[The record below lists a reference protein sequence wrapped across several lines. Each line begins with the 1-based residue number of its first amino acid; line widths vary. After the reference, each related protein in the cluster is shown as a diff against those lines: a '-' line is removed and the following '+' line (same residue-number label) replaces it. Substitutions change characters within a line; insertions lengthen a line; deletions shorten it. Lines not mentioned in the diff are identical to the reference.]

1 MNEITKDT
9 KAKRKAILSTPAKY
23 LMVLALFL
31 GLAALLFFGRLVWFY
46 PHLPLERAT
55 VPPIDEANIAPES
68 AEYQPFKDRPV
79 AGNGRVIIDLSHD
92 NNLEVN
98 DLSPLRDRLEA
109 RGVTIVTHSGINGS
123 LRDQLRDAT
132 ALIIVAPTMRYSAEE
147 RDAIVDFVEDGG
159 LLLLAADPTRP
170 VPEDDEFDSLYSA
183 LYPTSAVPVINS
195 VASAFGVVY
204 YDDYLYNLEDNA
216 GNFRNVRF
224 AALNKSNALTKGL
237 DTVVF
242 FACHSL
248 RSDGVALVVGDAN
261 TLSSVRTGETDL
273 AAATL
278 SADGH
283 VLSLGDVTFMT
294 PPYHTVE
301 DNDHFL
307 SNIADWLAVDRRLRD
322 DIEDFPYL
330 FGRPVD
336 LVPIGDDLLDPQLVT
351 RAGEWQAFFNQTGL
365 TLSLRTEAESEHD
378 AIFIGTFDNV
388 EPIEDHLSDA
398 GVTVTLV
405 EEEEEEETARGGAA
419 GEDETPKSHV
429 TIEGMG
435 SIGIEGTTLL
445 ALDRS
450 DDSIVLIAL
459 AEDTEAAIEAM
470 ERLITHDFTGC
481 VQADA
486 ATVCSSGEGPRE
498 TREPAEEPGEE
509 EVPTIGRIF
518 ILEDDDKAV
527 GSRTGAAE
535 LEAILSP
542 RYDVTVWP
550 MKNDGVPEYE
560 DMTGYDV
567 YIVDSGDYAA
577 EEDNYD
583 ALLAMQY
590 IEQGGVM
597 FIGAQP
603 LAMPEEDQLAPI
615 DDLQVD
621 DASHPLA
628 AGFEL
633 GEPITLLPSE
643 SGVPAT
649 VMSQEDTTESQIVF
663 RRGPDSA
670 EAGAPAVVTISQ
682 EYYGESI
689 HLVLATFAFYR
700 LPEDAQRTFALNAVE
715 WMMGE

>member
-1 MNEITKDT
+1 MNEIT
-9 KAKRKAILSTPAKY
+9 KAKRKAILSTPIKY

-55 VPPIDEANIAPES
+55 VPSIDEANIAPEL
-68 AEYQPFKDRPV
+68 AQYQPFKDKPV
-79 AGNGRVIIDLSHD
+79 AGNGRVIIDLSHE

-109 RGVTIVTHSGINGS
+109 RGVTIVTHSGTDDS

-132 ALIIVAPTMRYSAEE
+132 ALVIVAPTTRYSAEE
-147 RDAIVDFVEDGG
+147 RGAIVDFVEDGG

-170 VPEDDEFDSLYSA
+170 VPEYDEFDSLYAA

-195 VASAFGVVY
+195 VASAFGVIY

-224 AALNKSNALTKGL
+224 VALNKRNALTKGL

-336 LVPIGDDLLDPQLVT
+336 LVPVGDDLLDPQLVT
-351 RAGEWQAFFNQTGL
+351 RVGEWQAFFDQAGL
-365 TLSLRTEAESEHD
+365 TLSLRTEVESGHD
-378 AIFIGTFDNV
+378 AIFISTFDKV

-405 EEEEEEETARGGAA
+405 EEEEEPTRGGVA
-419 GEDETPKSHV
+419 EEEETPKSHI

-435 SIGIEGTTLL
+435 SIGIEGTSLL
-445 ALDRS
+445 ALVQG

-459 AEDTEAAIEAM
+459 AEDTEAAIETM
-470 ERLITHDFTGC
+470 ERLITHDITGC

-486 ATVCSSGEGPRE
+486 VTVCSSGEGPRV
-498 TREPAEEPGEE
+498 TKEPVEEPGDEE
-509 EVPTIGRIF
+509 IPTTGRIF
-518 ILEDDDKAV
+518 ILEDDDKAI

-535 LEAILSP
+535 FEAILSP
-542 RYDVTVWP
+542 RYDVTVWS
-550 MKNDGVPEYE
+550 MKNDGIPEYE

-567 YIVDSGDYAA
+567 CIVDSGDYAA

-628 AGFEL
+628 AGFAL
-633 GEPITLLPSE
+633 DEPITLLPSE

-649 VMSQEDTTESQIVF
+649 VMSQEDTTEESQIVF
-663 RRGPDSA
+663 RRGPDSV
-670 EAGAPAVVTISQ
+670 EAGTPAVVTISQ
-682 EYYGESI
+682 EYYGESVR
-689 HLVLATFAFYR
+689 LVLATFAFYR

-715 WMMGE
+715 WMMGTE